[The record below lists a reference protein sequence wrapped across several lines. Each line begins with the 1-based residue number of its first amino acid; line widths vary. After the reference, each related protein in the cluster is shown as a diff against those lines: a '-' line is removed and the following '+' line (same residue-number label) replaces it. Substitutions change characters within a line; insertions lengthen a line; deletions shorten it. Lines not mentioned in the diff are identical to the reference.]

1 MINENTYLLKKNRD
15 YSSFLTEIIEDF
27 VFSKKYLDLTIV
39 TLIFDFL
46 KNGSKMTFLENRF

>member
-1 MINENTYLLKKNRD
+1 MVAIFCIFTQKNRD

-46 KNGSKMTFLENRF
+46 KIF